1 MHNRPLLSFRR
12 WARARPSSSASVSL
26 AVKEKRRKRRGERV
40 KLDDEKSRGTMETK
54 KKKSGER
61 ETERGGVEK
70 RKEKTF

>member
-1 MHNRPLLSFRR
+1 MLLHNRPLLSFRR

-26 AVKEKRRKRRGERV
+26 AVKEKREGGKSRRWTTM
-40 KLDDEKSRGTMETK
+40 KSRGTMETK